1 MANLSN
7 DQKAELETIINSLIV
22 SSRFQE
28 NAFETKDLEGFDL
41 YLKDYYKYVVELDDK
56 FGVKLPA
63 LDIAKNYK
71 ANF

>member
-28 NAFETKDLEGFDL
+28 NAFETKDWEGLDL

>member
-28 NAFETKDLEGFDL
+28 NAFETKDWEGFDL